1 MTIEDQS
8 LTVSILKLVGFFSVN
23 EAIQLRKL
31 LQKVFIRQQVRIQ
44 VSDNKQVKS
53 VLNNTLN
60 VFWSTCAQTSCR
72 IISCITTSASVLKSW
87 TNFLFL
93 SAPVFSC
100 TSNSNNGASCLHTR
114 ATLAAFSATLRSR
127 RNKFA
132 IAENKHEKKSS
143 EYEDFGFYYFLSQV
157 NWSLICTLAIKNVRD
172 LWTIFVKGWLVLPE
186 CSVILQ

>member
-132 IAENKHEKKSS
+132 IAENKREKKVQNMKIL
-143 EYEDFGFYYFLSQV
+143 GF
-157 NWSLICTLAIKNVRD
+157 I
-172 LWTIFVKGWLVLPE
+172 IFSHRSIGH
-186 CSVILQ
+186 